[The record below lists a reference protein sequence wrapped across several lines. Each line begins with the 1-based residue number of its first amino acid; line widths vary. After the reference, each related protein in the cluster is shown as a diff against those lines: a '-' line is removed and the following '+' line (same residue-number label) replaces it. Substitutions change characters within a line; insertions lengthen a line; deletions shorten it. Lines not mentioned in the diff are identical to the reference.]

1 VTALDSPLNDSR
13 DAFRLNV
20 KADID
25 RAARENAELAAALQ
39 RAWERGDVEQAKWLL
54 ERQVQKVTTL
64 QLNLFTPEAP

>member
-1 VTALDSPLNDSR
+1 
-13 DAFRLNV
+13 V